1 MYFSCNGRVVALRFV
16 IRTYV
21 LGTKI
26 IWIWCC
32 IKLFSCRCGV
42 VITGVRNI

>member
-21 LGTKI
+21 LGMMVM
-26 IWIWCC
+26 
-32 IKLFSCRCGV
+32 FEMV
-42 VITGVRNI
+42 VHVGNV